1 MMSALIIGGDRL
13 GRITEELHKKGF
25 TDIKHITG
33 RKGGERKI
41 RIYSQMEK
49 ADLTIVL
56 VDYVNHVIVNNLKN
70 KINKNN
76 KCNNVIYAKRSWS
89 HMEKCINSFM
99 THKNE
104 N

>member
-1 MMSALIIGGDRL
+1 MSALIIGGDRL
-13 GRITEELHKKGF
+13 GKITYELYKKGF

-33 RKGGERKI
+33 RKGAERK
-41 RIYSQMEK
+41 RSIYCQMKK

-56 VDYVNHVIVNNLKN
+56 TDYVNHVIVNNLKN
-70 KINKNN
+70 EINKNN

-89 HMEKCINSFM
+89 HMEKSVNSFM
-99 THKNE
+99 MNKDE